1 MKIANNILN
10 PNSKFRKK
18 INQFDLAGDFI
29 TGKKRLY
36 SLIDT
41 FHEEY
46 ILNKDRVPKLQWEY
60 LNDDIKYIDSK
71 LISLSILM
79 RNQDEDSRDIKKLEE
94 YWQNIKNISYL

>member
-1 MKIANNILN
+1 MKVSNNILN
-10 PNSKFRKK
+10 PNSKFRRK
-18 INQFDLAGDFI
+18 INQFDLAGDFT

-60 LNDDIKYIDSK
+60 LNDDIRYIDSK
-71 LISLSILM
+71 IISLKVLVN
-79 RNQDEDSRDIKKLEE
+79 REEHNQIIDRLKE
-94 YWQNIKNISYL
+94 YWDGIKEFVD

>member
-1 MKIANNILN
+1 MKVSTNIIN

-60 LNDDIKYIDSK
+60 LKDDIRYIDSK
-71 LISLSILM
+71 IISLKVLVNREEHLVQIDRL
-79 RNQDEDSRDIKKLEE
+79 KE
-94 YWQNIKNISYL
+94 YWDTIKVLGD

>member
-1 MKIANNILN
+1 MKIGINIIN
-10 PNSKFRKK
+10 PHSKFRRK
-18 INQFDLAGDFI
+18 INTFDLAGDFV

-60 LNDDIKYIDSK
+60 LKDDIRYINSK
-71 LISLSILM
+71 LVSLEVLM
-79 RNQDEDSRDIKKLEE
+79 RNQDEDRRTMDRIIQ
-94 YWQNIKNISYL
+94 YWDNIKYEIK

>member
-1 MKIANNILN
+1 MNT
-10 PNSKFRKK
+10 
-18 INQFDLAGDFI
+18 FDLAGDFVI
-29 TGKKRLY
+29 GKKRLY

-60 LNDDIKYIDSK
+60 LKDDIRYIDSK

-79 RNQDEDSRDIKKLEE
+79 RNQDEDKRIMDGLID
-94 YWQNIKNISYL
+94 YWEQTKVRL